1 MAKFNAGKYINQN
14 QYKSFLPSN
23 INQNFDFEDKTINIL
38 LEEASRYLGELN
50 AYSILIPDIHFF
62 ISMHSMKEATN
73 SSRIEG
79 TKTKIDD
86 MILPELE
93 IDPEK
98 RDD

>member
-1 MAKFNAGKYINQN
+1 
-14 QYKSFLPSN
+14 
-23 INQNFDFEDKTINIL
+23 
-38 LEEASRYLGELN
+38 
-50 AYSILIPDIHFF
+50 
-62 ISMHSMKEATN
+62 MKEATN

-86 MILPELE
+86 MVLPEIE